1 MSRFKVAI
9 ETRDRPAVPKSCQKV
24 TSGSAEI
31 ARNIDLTIVP
41 RAAFEEFGFC

>member
-1 MSRFKVAI
+1 MSRFK
-9 ETRDRPAVPKSCQKV
+9 DRPAVPKSCQKV

-41 RAAFEEFGFC
+41 RAAFEDFGFC